1 MTRSGPASDTL
12 TTPAA
17 GSDVV
22 NGGSPGSLPP
32 LVDPTGT
39 YEPRQVWARDVRR
52 PGIELVFLRVGDAG
66 ELRGACHIGWLI
78 CPLPDCPDPAFTTR
92 AGVYRDHFVHTGHA
106 TKHAAETIAHFTAK
120 HMIGQWL
127 RKRHPDTSVTVDEST
142 VESGQRPDVLA
153 IFPDGSRLA
162 FEVQYSGLAYNVWT
176 RRHEGYAAS
185 GIQDVWLWGHLRR
198 WLRPPRS
205 QPADD
210 RHEAS
215 TEVER
220 PPLERVALHRDIL
233 SQIDDLAGP
242 VFWVDPERRE
252 IITRRRFSDRPDEWS
267 GGDAYRHVDVGR
279 DDLALCRIEA
289 GALWT
294 PTRHRDDVIQEQRR
308 RAEEAE
314 RERTRLAQEAE
325 RERRERAAAQ
335 ERARRAKARDA
346 RLAARDARMANSRA
360 WARYK
365 QSIVDAGRPLPP
377 IVEDRLEAD
386 VHVGLHPAHWH
397 ALVFAKFLNR
407 QIRERRNLNEI
418 VAFVAEPS
426 GDEPRFI
433 EGPVRTYLFHLE
445 RHGFLRSERGDGRTW
460 IVVLADADRPPA
472 GGASDSSWQGRQE
485 REERTEQ
492 AWIDEG
498 GDLGEWRRGA

>member
-1 MTRSGPASDTL
+1 MDGCSPDSLSPQVDL
-12 TTPAA
+12 A
-17 GSDVV
+17 G
-22 NGGSPGSLPP
+22 N
-32 LVDPTGT
+32 

-52 PGIELVFLRVGDAG
+52 PGIELVFLRVGAAE
-66 ELRGACHIGWLI
+66 ELRDACHRSWLI

-106 TKHAAETIAHFTAK
+106 TKHAAETVAHFTAK

-127 RKRHPDTSVTVDEST
+127 RKRHPDANVTVDEST
-142 VESGQRPDVLA
+142 VETGQRPDVLA

-162 FEVQYSGLAYNVWT
+162 FEVQYSGLGYKAWAG
-176 RRHEGYAAS
+176 RHDGYVVS
-185 GIQDVWLWGHLRR
+185 GIRDVWLWGHLRR

-210 RHEAS
+210 RHVDA
-215 TEVER
+215 TEIER
-220 PPLERVALHRDIL
+220 PPLDRVALHRDIL

-267 GGDAYRHVDVGR
+267 GGGAYRHVDVGR

-294 PTRHRDDVIQEQRR
+294 PTRHRDDVIQEERR
-308 RAEEAE
+308 RAAEAE
-314 RERTRLAQEAE
+314 RERRRLAQEAE
-325 RERRERAAAQ
+325 RERRERAAAE
-335 ERARRAKARDA
+335 ERAKRTKARDA
-346 RLAARDARMANSRA
+346 RLAAQDARMANSRV

-365 QSIVDAGRPLPP
+365 QAIVDAGRPLPP

-386 VHVGLHPAHWH
+386 VNVGLHPAHWH
-397 ALVFAKFLNR
+397 ALVFGKFLNR
-407 QIRERRNLNEI
+407 RISERSDLKDI
-418 VAFVAEPS
+418 IAFVAERS
-426 GDEPRFI
+426 GDDARFL
-433 EGPVRTYLFHLE
+433 EGSVRTYLFHLE
-445 RHGFLRSERGDGRTW
+445 RHGFLRSERDDDRRTW
-460 IVVLADADRPPA
+460 IVIRADADHSPA
-472 GGASDSSWQGRQE
+472 GLASDPSWQARQE
-485 REERTEQ
+485 REERTER

-498 GDLGEWRRGA
+498 GDLGEWRGSDLGERSTSKVRR

>member
-1 MTRSGPASDTL
+1 MD
-12 TTPAA
+12 
-17 GSDVV
+17 
-22 NGGSPGSLPP
+22 GGSLGSLLPT
-32 LVDPTGT
+32 VDPAGNF
-39 YEPRQVWARDVRR
+39 EPRQVWARDVRR
-52 PGIELVFLRVGDAG
+52 PGIELVFLRVGAAED
-66 ELRGACHIGWLI
+66 LRDACHRGRLI
-78 CPLPDCPDPAFTTR
+78 CPLPDCPDPAFTSR

-106 TKHAAETIAHFTAK
+106 AKHAAETVAHFTAK

-127 RKRHPDTSVTVDEST
+127 RKRHPDASVTVDDST
-142 VESGQRPDVLA
+142 VETGQRPDVLA

-162 FEVQYSGLAYNVWT
+162 FEVQYSGLGYNAWVA
-176 RRHEGYAAS
+176 RHEGYVAS
-185 GIQDVWLWGHLRR
+185 GIRDVWLWGHLRR

-210 RHEAS
+210 RHVES
-215 TEVER
+215 KEIER
-220 PPLERVALHRDIL
+220 PPLDRVALHRDIL

-252 IITRRRFSDRPDEWS
+252 IVTRRRYSDRPDNWS
-267 GGDAYRHVDVGR
+267 GGGAYRLVDVRR

-294 PTRHRDDVIQEQRR
+294 PTRHRDDVIQEERR

-325 RERRERAAAQ
+325 RERRERAATE
-335 ERARRAKARDA
+335 ERAKRAKARDA
-346 RLAARDARMANSRA
+346 RKAAHDGRMANSRA

-365 QSIVDAGRPLPP
+365 QSIVDVGRPLPP

-386 VHVGLHPAHWH
+386 VYVGLHPAHWH
-397 ALVFAKFLNR
+397 ALMFAKFLNR
-407 QIRERRNLNEI
+407 RIRERSDLNEI
-418 VAFVAEPS
+418 VAFVAERS

-433 EGPVRTYLFHLE
+433 EGSVRTYLFHLE
-445 RHGFLRSERGDGRTW
+445 RFGFLRSERDDGRTW

-472 GGASDSSWQGRQE
+472 GPASDSLWQARQQ
-485 REERTEQ
+485 REERTERE
-492 AWIDEG
+492 WIDEG
-498 GDLGEWRRGA
+498 GDLGEWRGSDLDERSTLNVGR